1 MLEGDTFQRFMLDNC
16 HVRGEIVRLSASY
29 QDLVANKSY
38 PEVVQ
43 RLLAEATCASVLMTG
58 TLKFEGRLAI
68 HARGQGPVN
77 LLMAEATDQKV
88 FRSIAQYAD
97 ELPDSDSLAD
107 LLGQAQLAITIE
119 PSKGQRYQG
128 IVPLERATLAE
139 CLAQYFDLSEQLDT
153 HFMFGQDEQGCYGLM
168 LQKLPDY
175 KMIEDQDAWDRIRQ
189 LSETLSF
196 DELKEHDN
204 ATILHRLYHEESVSV
219 YDPEPVRFQCT
230 CSEER
235 SIASLESLGKEEVLA
250 ILEEEPV
257 IGVDCQFCGT
267 HYEFDRERINTLF
280 NIGPTH

>member
-16 HVRGEIVRLSASY
+16 HVRGEIVRLSTSY
-29 QDLVANKSY
+29 QELMADKSY
-38 PEVVQ
+38 PDAVKK
-43 RLLAEATCASVLMTG
+43 LLAEATCASVLMTG
-58 TLKFEGRLAI
+58 TLKFDGRLAI
-68 HARGQGPVN
+68 HARGEGPVN
-77 LLMAEATDQKV
+77 LLMAESTDQKV
-88 FRSIAQYAD
+88 FRSIAQYED
-97 ELPDSDSLAD
+97 TLPDSEDLAD
-107 LLGQAQLAITIE
+107 LLGKAQLAITIE

-139 CLAQYFDLSEQLDT
+139 CLAHYFELSEQLDT
-153 HFMFGQDEQGCYGLM
+153 HFMFGADEQGCYGLM

-196 DELKEHDN
+196 DELKENDN

-219 YDPEPVRFQCT
+219 FEPEEARFQCT

-235 SIASLESLGKEEVLA
+235 SMASLESLGKEEALA

-257 IGVDCQFCGT
+257 ISIDCQFCGA
-267 HYEFDRERINTLF
+267 HYEFDRDRVNSLF
-280 NIGPTH
+280 DVGSTH